1 MDKKVLYA
9 VVVVVVLIIAA
20 AAAYIVI
27 SDRDG
32 GSGGAVSD
40 MDGAELKVYG
50 NINGDRYLDA
60 ADATMIQQL
69 IDDGAT
75 AEDYPLAD
83 ANRDGVLDAA
93 DIEVI
98 DKVAAGE
105 KTVIWHINYHD
116 TDGDGLMDQEVV
128 STTFPLTSVIIS
140 ASSNIAMHLFSIGVI
155 EEVKGAAYTDGT
167 LDSTLYGDN
176 YLDTGKVV
184 KIGTSV
190 TDIPFEDG
198 KVGASDVIADQQVT
212 ALITDWNKN
221 YVPNFQ
227 DFENAGVDVVR
238 ISCNSTNAEEMTH
251 TAMLLGLLFQ
261 QTERAEQYLD
271 LNLEILNYVK
281 DAVVGEEPA
290 KMVASSMNG
299 RISSGTSDYT
309 AIAVEAGGEF
319 ALTEVDF
326 GTSASIKISEHP
338 EVYTYDFDYIIH
350 FRTSLSYDQTQE
362 DIQTAWDTYTPAF
375 SDWEHAETGQYLVSG
390 SVASVLR
397 VAYIATVLHPDCVDI
412 DRVNELHQQ
421 MVDEFFNGV
430 QIDVDSL
437 KFVVS
442 AADVA

>member
-1 MDKKVLYA
+1 MDKKVLYVAA
-9 VVVVVVLIIAA
+9 VVAILIIVA
-20 AAAYIVI
+20 AAAYIAI
-27 SDRDG
+27 ADRDG
-32 GSGGAVSD
+32 GSGDNVAD
-40 MDGAELKVYG
+40 MDDAELKVYG
-50 NINGDRYLDA
+50 NVNGDRYLDA
-60 ADATMIQQL
+60 ADASIIQQL
-69 IDDGAT
+69 IDEGA
-75 AEDYPLAD
+75 AVEDHPLAD
-83 ANRDGVLDAA
+83 ANRDGVIDTDDLDVVNN
-93 DIEVI
+93 VI
-98 DKVAAGE
+98 AGE
-105 KTVIWHINYHD
+105 STVIWHVNYHD
-116 TDGDGLMDQEVV
+116 TDGDGHMNQEIV
-128 STTFPLTSVIIS
+128 STMFPLKSVIIS

-155 EEVKGAAYTDGT
+155 DEVKGAAYTDGT
-167 LDSTLYGDN
+167 LDSVLYGDN

-221 YVPNFQ
+221 YVSNYQ

-238 ISCNSTNAEEMTH
+238 ISCNSTNEEEMTH

-261 QTERAEQYLD
+261 QVERAEQYLD
-271 LNLEILNYVK
+271 LNLEILDYAR
-281 DAVVGEEPA
+281 DFIASDEPV
-290 KMVASSMNG
+290 KMVVSSMNG

-319 ALTEVDF
+319 ALSAVDF

-362 DIQTAWDTYTPAF
+362 EIQKAWDTYTPAF

-390 SVASVLR
+390 SVAPVLR
-397 VAYIATVLHPDCVDI
+397 VAYIATVLHPDDVDI
-412 DRVNELHQQ
+412 DRVNELHQR
-421 MVDEFFNGV
+421 MIDEFFNGV
-430 QIDVDSL
+430 SIDVDSL

>member
-1 MDKKVLYA
+1 MDKKVLYVAA
-9 VVVVVVLIIAA
+9 VVVILIIAA
-20 AAAYIVI
+20 AAAYIAI
-27 SDRDG
+27 ADRDG
-32 GSGGAVSD
+32 GSGDNVAD
-40 MDGAELKVYG
+40 MDDAELKVYG
-50 NINGDRYLDA
+50 NVNGDRYLDA
-60 ADATMIQQL
+60 ADASIIQQL
-69 IDDGAT
+69 IDEGA
-75 AEDYPLAD
+75 AVEDHPLAD
-83 ANRDGVLDAA
+83 ANRDGVIDTADLDVVNN
-93 DIEVI
+93 VI
-98 DKVAAGE
+98 AGE
-105 KTVIWHINYHD
+105 SAVIWHVNYHD
-116 TDGDGLMDQEVV
+116 TDGDGHMDQEIV
-128 STTFPLTSVIIS
+128 STTFPLESVIIS

-155 EEVKGAAYTDGT
+155 DEVKGAAYTDGT
-167 LDSTLYGDN
+167 LDSVLYGDN

-221 YVPNFQ
+221 YVSNYQ

-261 QTERAEQYLD
+261 KVERAEQYLD
-271 LNLEILNYVK
+271 LNLEILDYVR
-281 DAVVGEEPA
+281 DSVAGDEPV
-290 KMVASSMNG
+290 KMVVSSMNG

-319 ALTEVDF
+319 ALSAVDF

-362 DIQTAWDTYTPAF
+362 EIQKAWDTYTPAF

-390 SVASVLR
+390 SVAPVLR
-397 VAYIATVLHPDCVDI
+397 VAYIATVLHPDDVDI
-412 DRVNELHQQ
+412 DRVNELHQR
-421 MVDEFFNGV
+421 MIDEFFNGV
-430 QIDVDSL
+430 SIDVDSL